1 MDVLFSL
8 QEFAQSLQN
17 TRFYSRVPTA
27 DVGLTLASDRTL
39 DPMNE
44 RDDLLAMVASLY
56 YKLDHGQAEI
66 AERLGVSTS
75 KVSRL
80 LKEAW
85 DRGIIEVQIRT
96 PIPRDF
102 LLEAELVRRFGLKDA
117 LVLEAKADA
126 DDATL
131 VAGAGQLAAI
141 YLQRII
147 PELASGSSI
156 GVAWGTGVHAT
167 VSALPNNVAT
177 QIDVVQLLG
186 GVGALVVD
194 GPDLARMVAA
204 KLGGRHYDLHAPV
217 LVERPEVRDIFLSE
231 PTVGDAIRRARAVD
245 LAITGIGSVDE
256 RYSSFLRAGLLT
268 RVDLADLRN
277 QGAVGEMVGRFFDKD
292 GQTGAIPLNRRVIGI
307 ELEDLRNIPKVMAI
321 ARGPGKVGAILGVLR
336 GGYLSVLATDQATAR
351 AVLVTADAA
360 PR

>member
-1 MDVLFSL
+1 
-8 QEFAQSLQN
+8 
-17 TRFYSRVPTA
+17 
-27 DVGLTLASDRTL
+27 
-39 DPMNE
+39 MNE

-56 YKLDHGQAEI
+56 YKLNQGQAEI

-85 DRGIIEVQIRT
+85 ERGIIEVQIRT

-102 LLEAELVRRFGLKDA
+102 ALETQLVAHFDLTDA
-117 LVLEAKADA
+117 LVLEAKADSNEA
-126 DDATL
+126 SL

-147 PELASGSSI
+147 PELPAGATI

-167 VSALPNNVAT
+167 VNALPNNLGR
-177 QIDVVQLLG
+177 QIDVVQLMG

-217 LVERPEVRDIFLSE
+217 LVERPEVRELFLAE
-231 PTVGDAIRRARAVD
+231 PTVREGMRRARAVQ
-245 LAITGIGSVDE
+245 LAITGIGSLDE
-256 RYSSFLRAGLLT
+256 RDSSFLRAGLIT
-268 RVDLADLRN
+268 RADLSVLRGL
-277 QGAVGEMVGRFFDKD
+277 GAVGETAGRFYDVN
-292 GQTGAIPLNRRVIGI
+292 GQTANIELNRRVIGV
-307 ELEDLRNIPKVMAI
+307 ELDDLRRIPKVIAV
-321 ARGPGKVGAILGVLR
+321 ARGLTKAPAILGALR
-336 GGYLSVLATDQATAR
+336 GRYLNVLATDNITAR
-351 AVLVTADAA
+351 AVLADAGA
-360 PR
+360 PTTPAVRPAWVGDAVVDTVR